1 VKIYEALEAYAQSLG
16 DVEVVTRD
24 RYALFRTKRIFAD
37 LVMMKDAVR
46 LAIHLRRNVSDPMF
60 FKTVEDRGKFTHV
73 VKLQQMKSIAAL
85 KPLLKEA
92 YNVSLGTS
100 QNG

>member
-1 VKIYEALEAYAQSLG
+1 VKIFEAIESYARSLG
-16 DVEVVTRD
+16 DVEIVARD

-60 FKTVEDRGKFTHV
+60 CKTVEDRGKFTHV
-73 VKLQQMKSIAAL
+73 VKLQQMKTVAAL

-92 YNVSLGTS
+92 YAVSLGAS
-100 QNG
+100 QGS